1 MSTAK
6 VEFTQVTKLKPEAL
20 GKPGSRT
27 FRLLVDSGSSSAIL
41 WMEKEQVL
49 QLALASKQ
57 VSASLPNFDHNMS
70 SMGPLD
76 REAPAF
82 TKLDFAVIKL
92 VLGHDQDTGLF
103 IIDAHQLDDDNDNPS
118 IRIWVNKSL
127 MNEFSE
133 ESLGVVAAGR
143 PPCAL
148 CGAPLDASGHKC
160 PRTNGHITSDRL

>member
-6 VEFTQVTKLKPEAL
+6 IEFTQVTKLKPEAL
-20 GKPGSRT
+20 GKPGNRT
-27 FRLLVDSGSSSAIL
+27 FRLLVDSGSSSALL

-57 VSASLPNFDHNMS
+57 LTASLSDLDHNMS

-76 REAPAF
+76 REAPEF
-82 TKLDFAVIKL
+82 TNLDLTVMKL

-103 IIDAHQLDDDNDNPS
+103 IIDVHQLDDDDDNPS
-118 IRIWVNKSL
+118 IRIWINKSQ
-127 MNEFSE
+127 MDDFSDE
-133 ESLGVVAAGR
+133 ALEVVAAGR

-148 CGAPLDASGHKC
+148 CGAPLDTSGHKC
-160 PRTNGHITSDRL
+160 PRTNGHITSGTL